1 MLVHKVLFTDITSL
15 TSIGIILGSIT
26 LGLWKKNS
34 FSEKIKFFSLRPT
47 LVVIGTAFLMGYSA
61 RLAFGCNIGAF
72 FSGISSGS
80 LHGWFWF
87 LSAFL
92 GSYIGIKI
100 RPYCGFIK

>member
-1 MLVHKVLFTDITSL
+1 M

-34 FSEKIKFFSLRPT
+34 FSKKIKFFSLKPT
-47 LVVIGTAFLMGYSA
+47 LVVICTAFLMGYSA

-92 GSYIGIKI
+92 GSYVGIKI